1 MVEWQPSP
9 EQGARESPLTSGVL
23 VDEHGRTWRRH
34 GPRSLDIR
42 VVRRLSRKPGVQM
55 VIGASGGFDLRPVE
69 PSARSETWNAL
80 RHRYDG
86 VGGKVTGRPWPE
98 EPTYDA
104 CEFRDD
110 AGTVL
115 LYIEEH
121 C

>member
-1 MVEWQPSP
+1 MVEWQPFL
-9 EQGARESPLTSGVL
+9 EQDARESPLTSGVL

-42 VVRRLSRKPGVQM
+42 VVRRLTRRPDVQM
-55 VIGASGGFDLRPVE
+55 VVGDAGGFRLRHVE
-69 PSARSETWNAL
+69 ADARSETWAGL
-80 RHRYDG
+80 RHRYSG
-86 VGGKVTGRPWPE
+86 VGGKVAGAPWPN
-98 EPTYDA
+98 EPEYDA

-110 AGTVL
+110 AGAAL